1 MEARS
6 QRQIESGAGYDRYFP
21 LPYRRDPIVKRDA
34 SVFDTVE
41 MVKKVVRETLEDTR
55 QIAPLLRGATLRE
68 TCSNVWHFVYR
79 HIRYRRDKPGT
90 EQVRRP
96 ARAWADRR
104 LGVDCDCYTVFISSV
119 LLNLGIAH
127 TYRITEY
134 ASKGYYQHIYPVVL
148 AGQGTAKEKATS
160 QITLDCVKDA
170 FDSEEPY
177 SKKKDYPMDMQYLD
191 GLSDVPDDFPLSGDE
206 PRGLED
212 YLIDGLGRV
221 RKRRGKKVA
230 PDGPTVA
237 QAAQAAPAQT
247 AAVVQAQPL
256 APAQPAADPTIRTA
270 TYMVNRGRLKDG
282 TLVELSQEVRPGS
295 ERRWPWQPGRVMA
308 HRKVLFN
315 GAWDGHTW
323 LDRFVVRNGVL
334 RGVNVD
340 GYYYTTA
347 VKGPLRKVSGV
358 RIANSAVPLAGL
370 SGEDALEALYSING
384 LGEVVKSPVPGTY
397 GLYISYPVLLE
408 LWRKRQA
415 RISGA
420 QGLEGLAALLGDG
433 ADVLLQDVAGT
444 GDFEADGLDDI
455 AGLAASPGVGIL
467 GLADVGGLGALDLEP
482 MLGLDGDEALL
493 VMDGLGGVKRARV
506 RRGRKGGPDP
516 GAPAA
521 PAATPAAP
529 TVRHL
534 GLYVPLNTLRNLFK
548 LRRMALTQM
557 ASGGKSVV
565 SGQVPASVDGV
576 ALSGSLGDAET
587 TADGLGWAFGKK
599 LLGGA
604 LKAAAFAAPVASLV
618 PGLGPV
624 ATVAKIGNGI
634 MQRVNSSGGGQVQ
647 PAPATQ
653 ALVPYEQRFAGE
665 SMMAYGSEVD
675 GLREVPGKVVGF
687 VKRNPVV
694 SVIGIAGLG
703 WTLYRLSQGEAIL
716 PAGLSG
722 TEEKPRRRK
731 KRKGKAGS
739 VQRFSMIT
747 LS

>member
-21 LPYRRDPIVKRDA
+21 LPARRDPIVKRDA
-34 SVFDTVE
+34 SVFDTVD

-55 QIAPLLRGATLRE
+55 QIAPLLKGATLRE
-68 TCSNVWHFVYR
+68 TCSNIWHFVYR
-79 HIRYRRDKPGT
+79 YIRYRRDKPGT

-104 LGVDCDCYTVFISSV
+104 MGVDCDCYTVFISSV

-148 AGQGTAKEKATS
+148 AGQAGAER
-160 QITLDCVKDA
+160 QITLDCVKDE
-170 FDSEEPY
+170 FDAEEPY
-177 SKKKDYPMDMQYLD
+177 TKKKDYPMDMQYLD
-191 GLSDVPDDFPLSGDE
+191 GLADTDELSGDE
-206 PRGLED
+206 MEGLSD

-230 PDGPTVA
+230 PDGPTVQ
-237 QAAQAAPAQT
+237 QAAQVPPAQT

-256 APAQPAADPTIRTA
+256 MPATPAADPTIRAA
-270 TYMVNRGRLKDG
+270 TYTVNRGRLKDG
-282 TLVELSQEVRPGS
+282 TLVELSQEIRPGS
-295 ERRWPWQPGRVMA
+295 EKRWPWQPGRVMA

-370 SGEDALEALYSING
+370 SGDDALEALYSVNG

-415 RISGA
+415 RVSGA

-433 ADVLLQDVAGT
+433 ADVLLQDAAGM

-482 MLGLDGDEALL
+482 VLGLEGDEALL
-493 VMDGLGGVKRARV
+493 VMDGLGRVKRARV
-506 RRGRKGGPDP
+506 LRGRKGGSDP

-521 PAATPAAP
+521 PAAPA
-529 TVRHL
+529 VRHL

-557 ASGGKSVV
+557 ASGGKPVV
-565 SGQVPASVDGV
+565 SGEVPASVDGL
-576 ALSGSLGDAET
+576 ALSGNLGEADT

-599 LLGGA
+599 LVGGVF
-604 LKAAAFAAPVASLV
+604 KAAAFAAPVASLV

-634 MQRVNSSGGGQVQ
+634 MQRLNSGGGGQVQ
-647 PAPATQ
+647 QAPSSQ
-653 ALVPYEQRFAGE
+653 GMVPYEQRFAGE

-675 GLREVPGKVVGF
+675 GLREVPGKVAGF

-722 TEEKPRRRK
+722 TEEKPRRKK
-731 KRKGKAGS
+731 KRKAKADA